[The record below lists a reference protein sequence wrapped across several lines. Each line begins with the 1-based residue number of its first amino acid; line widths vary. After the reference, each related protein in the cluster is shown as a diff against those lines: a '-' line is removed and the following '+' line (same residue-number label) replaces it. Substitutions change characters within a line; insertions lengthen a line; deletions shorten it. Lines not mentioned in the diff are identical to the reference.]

1 MNKLVGLLLSFGLY
15 MIAACANQEEGYVV
29 RGTAEGT
36 EDGDTVFL
44 CNMEGFFAF
53 VPFDTAIVKNGQFE
67 FTGMADEV
75 NICFVLPTHN
85 GTNEGLGM
93 LDIPFENSLIEVQ
106 IFKPGNGKVSTYT
119 DHGPDGPLWTEW
131 QQLQKDWEARQDA
144 PWQIVLNQQGT
155 PEEIEKAQQQLD
167 SITENMHEA
176 ERQFIVDHAGTG
188 IADYLLSQYFGNLE
202 NEATKFILLD
212 AYTAKNPDGPHYRK
226 IMKQIEVEQNADEG
240 GLFTD
245 FTMPDTDGKPV
256 SVMSIIAENEY
267 TLVDFW
273 ASWCGPCRAEMP
285 NVVAAYNNYHDKG
298 FEVVGISLDEDKAS
312 WLAAIEKLQMPWPQ
326 LSDLKG
332 WDCEGA
338 VLYQIQA
345 IPANLLVDRQGKI
358 VAKNLR
364 EEALLDKLAEL
375 FK

>member
-1 MNKLVGLLLSFGLY
+1 MNKFVGLLFSLMLC
-15 MIAACANQEEGYVV
+15 MLAACADKEGYVI

-53 VPFDTAIVKNGQFE
+53 VPFDTAIVKDGRFE
-67 FTGMADEV
+67 FTGIADEV
-75 NICFVLPTHN
+75 NICYVLPTHN
-85 GTNEGLGM
+85 GTNEGLGL
-93 LDIPFENSLIEVQ
+93 LDIPFENSLIDVQ
-106 IFKPGNGKVSTYT
+106 VFKPGSQSPSTYT
-119 DHGPDGPLWTEW
+119 DHGPDGPLWEEW
-131 QQLQKDWEARQDA
+131 QQLQKDWEVRQEA

-167 SITENMHEA
+167 SIAEKMHDA
-176 ERQFIVDHAGTG
+176 ERKFIVDHAGTG
-188 IADYLLSQYFGNLE
+188 IADYLFEGYYNNPSNAE
-202 NEATKFILLD
+202 TKDLLLKD
-212 AYTAKNPDGPHYRK
+212 YVAKNPDGPHYNR
-226 IMKQIEVEQNADEG
+226 IMKQIEVLKNADEG

-245 FTMPDTDGKPV
+245 FTMADTDENPV
-256 SVMSIIAENEY
+256 SVMSVVAANQY

-285 NVVAAYNNYHDKG
+285 NVVEAYHKYHDKG
-298 FEVVGISLDEDKAS
+298 FEVVGISLDEDKAA
-312 WLAAIEKLQMPWPQ
+312 WLAAIEKLQMPWLQ

-345 IPANLLVDRQGKI
+345 IPANLLVDQQGKI

-364 EEALLDKLAEL
+364 EEALQDKLAEL

>member
-1 MNKLVGLLLSFGLY
+1 M
-15 MIAACANQEEGYVV
+15 
-29 RGTAEGT
+29 
-36 EDGDTVFL
+36 
-44 CNMEGFFAF
+44 
-53 VPFDTAIVKNGQFE
+53 
-67 FTGMADEV
+67 
-75 NICFVLPTHN
+75 
-85 GTNEGLGM
+85 
-93 LDIPFENSLIEVQ
+93 
-106 IFKPGNGKVSTYT
+106 STYT
-119 DHGPDGPLWTEW
+119 DHGPDGPLWAEW
-131 QQLQKDWEARQDA
+131 QQLQKDWEARQEA

-167 SITENMHEA
+167 SITEKMHEA
-176 ERQFIVDHAGTG
+176 ERKFIVDHAGTG
-188 IADYLLSQYFGNLE
+188 ITDYLFEGYYNNPSNAE
-202 NEATKFILLD
+202 TKDLLLKD
-212 AYTAKNPDGPHYRK
+212 YVAKNPDGPHYKR
-226 IMKQIEVEQNADEG
+226 IMKQIEVLQNADEG

-245 FTMPDTDGKPV
+245 FTMADTDGKSV
-256 SVMSIIAENEY
+256 SIMSVIAENEY

-285 NVVAAYNNYHDKG
+285 NVVEAYHKYHDKG

-312 WLAAIEKLQMPWPQ
+312 WLAAIEKLQMPWLQ

-345 IPANLLVDRQGKI
+345 IPANLLVDQQGKI

-364 EEALLDKLAEL
+364 EEALQDKLAEL